1 MKRNKKRRLEVVLTE
16 GWQWQCRLHPI
27 LAWSW
32 CLQSPGWTIGT
43 GGGKGKVGGARAVR
57 IQEETGVGEGGGGRS
72 GRACPKEEEEG
83 PPWRGSMRQGPL
95 THGP

>member
-16 GWQWQCRLHPI
+16 GWQWQCRLHAI
-27 LAWSW
+27 LARSW

-57 IQEETGVGEGGGGRS
+57 IQEETGVANGGGGQVRS
-72 GRACPKEEEEG
+72 GLP
-83 PPWRGSMRQGPL
+83 
-95 THGP
+95 